1 LNRNE
6 EISFNRK
13 LVIDT
18 RMGKNRDL
26 LKVLLLILIGMFI
39 PFLGSIT
46 LSYGFEPKTILV
58 TFLYF
63 LVFFGLELGF
73 VYLYYTLSG
82 RKANKK
88 MEKYRPR

>member
-1 LNRNE
+1 
-6 EISFNRK
+6 
-13 LVIDT
+13 
-18 RMGKNRDL
+18 MGKNRDL

-46 LSYGFEPKTILV
+46 LSYGFEPKTILI

-63 LVFFGLELGF
+63 LVFFGLEIGF